1 MVIPAQTICSL
12 FSGIGGL
19 DESVRLAAPGS
30 KTVVYVE
37 RESYAVA
44 TLCKKMEDKILD
56 EAPIWDDITSF
67 DGKPWRGKV
76 STIIGGFPCTDLSV
90 AGKKEGIVKGN
101 RSGLFYEYVRLIGEI
116 RPRYVFVENVSGL
129 LDNGA
134 MGIVL
139 GEFSKIG
146 LSCQWGMFS
155 ASGVGSSHQRQRVFA
170 LGYAEHDG
178 YFTGGDFGGI

>member
-1 MVIPAQTICSL
+1 MNDVVIPAQTICSL

-19 DESVRLAAPGS
+19 DEAVHLAAPGS

-56 EAPIWDDITSF
+56 NAPIWSDITSF
-67 DGKPWRGKV
+67 DGHPWRGKV

-155 ASGVGSSHQRQRVFA
+155 ASGVGSSHQRQRVFLLA
-170 LGYAEHDG
+170 YPKHDG
-178 YFTGGDFGGI
+178 YPPGEE